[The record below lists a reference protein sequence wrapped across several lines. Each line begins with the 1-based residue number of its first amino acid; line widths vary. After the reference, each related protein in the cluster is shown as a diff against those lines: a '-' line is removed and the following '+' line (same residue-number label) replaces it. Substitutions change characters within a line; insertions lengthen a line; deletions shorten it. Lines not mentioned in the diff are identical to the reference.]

1 MNVKNIFDRYK
12 VQIVEDTIFDPI
24 RQKYVHLT
32 PEEIVRQKTIK
43 YLLKRLHV
51 PQSKIIVERSLG
63 SLGVKGNKR
72 RIDIGILDEE
82 DLLIG
87 VVECKASLTQNSE
100 AAFLQAQNY
109 LLDLN
114 TRYFFVTDGVKFSGY
129 YYDTQQFIKLEDI
142 PKYERWY
149 YYPVTKE

>member
-1 MNVKNIFDRYK
+1 MEK
-12 VQIVEDTIFDPI
+12 
-24 RQKYVHLT
+24 
-32 PEEIVRQKTIK
+32 
-43 YLLKRLHV
+43 
-51 PQSKIIVERSLG
+51 SLG
-63 SLGVKGNKR
+63 SLGVKGSKR

-114 TRYFFVTDGVKFSGY
+114 TRYFFVTDGVRLSGY
-129 YYDTQQFIKLEDI
+129 YYDTQQFIKLEEI

-149 YYPVTKE
+149 YYPVAKE